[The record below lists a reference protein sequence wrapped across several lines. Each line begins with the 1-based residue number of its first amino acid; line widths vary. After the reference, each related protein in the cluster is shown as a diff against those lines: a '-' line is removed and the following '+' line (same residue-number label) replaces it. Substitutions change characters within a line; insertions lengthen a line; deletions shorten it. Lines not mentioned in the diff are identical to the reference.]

1 MMQPVSAWP
10 PEREQTVRDRPPP
23 NGSAGRGAASHST
36 IVRATARDWQPD
48 SHGQT
53 RNPRMSSISMRR
65 LGDLVPIHAPGMNS
79 STERILRRMSDD
91 DLLHTTM
98 QPDDGEL
105 AKAHSGSNRLLDGNT
120 RIIELQRRMRDPQSK
135 IK

>member
-65 LGDLVPIHAPGMNS
+65 LGDLVPIHALGMNS

-91 DLLHTTM
+91 PYPCRGRFLMQHTKDFYHVLLAWALVEIRAAGT
-98 QPDDGEL
+98 PE
-105 AKAHSGSNRLLDGNT
+105 
-120 RIIELQRRMRDPQSK
+120 
-135 IK
+135 